1 MALDYKIL
9 GQSVPAANTYTD
21 LYTVP
26 AGKQAIVSTLNV
38 CNVSSSNV
46 TFRVAARRSGATL
59 TTAQFIAFDT
69 PLQLQESLG
78 LTLGLTLAN
87 TDVITVMSVQG
98 NVTFNLFGTEIS

>member
-69 PLQLQESLG
+69 PLQLQDSLG
-78 LTLGLTLAN
+78 LTFLLAQLEIN
-87 TDVITVMSVQG
+87 HLPTDYFLNIKQH
-98 NVTFNLFGTEIS
+98 FLPQI